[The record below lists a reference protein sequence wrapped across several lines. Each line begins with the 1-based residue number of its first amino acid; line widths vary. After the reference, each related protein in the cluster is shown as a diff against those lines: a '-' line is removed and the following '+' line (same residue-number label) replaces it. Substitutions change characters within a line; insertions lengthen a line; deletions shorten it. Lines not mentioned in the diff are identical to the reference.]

1 MQPDFSPEL
10 FERVFPNTDRTF
22 LAVYFALLRKA
33 GLDIPDEPG
42 AAD

>member
-1 MQPDFSPEL
+1 MDLIEASWEGGYANQRL
-10 FERVFPNTDRTF
+10 FEKELDG
-22 LAVYFALLRKA
+22 LRKA